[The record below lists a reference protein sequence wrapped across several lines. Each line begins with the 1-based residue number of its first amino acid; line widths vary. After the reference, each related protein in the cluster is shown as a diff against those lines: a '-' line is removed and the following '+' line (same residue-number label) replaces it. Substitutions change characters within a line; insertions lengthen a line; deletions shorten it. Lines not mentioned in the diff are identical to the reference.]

1 MCLCAVGRKERT
13 SERTSAVMKRL
24 KWANKSTQQ
33 QQQLKQKE
41 EKIKTIIRN
50 HYVFEERE
58 RKIRLKYL
66 SFKTVA

>member
-1 MCLCAVGRKERT
+1 M
-13 SERTSAVMKRL
+13 SAVMKRL

-41 EKIKTIIRN
+41 EKIKTIIGN

-58 RKIRLKYL
+58 RKILLKYL

>member
-1 MCLCAVGRKERT
+1 MCLCAVGKKQRT
-13 SERTSAVMKRL
+13 SERMSAVMKRL
-24 KWANKSTQQ
+24 KWANKSTQP
-33 QQQLKQKE
+33 QQLKKKE
-41 EKIKTIIRN
+41 EKIKTIIGN

>member
-13 SERTSAVMKRL
+13 SERMSAVMKRL

-33 QQQLKQKE
+33 QQQLKKNE
-41 EKIKTIIRN
+41 EKIKTIIGN

-58 RKIRLKYL
+58 RKILLKYL